1 MILSTQGTVILR
13 EQSDKA
19 ITLELIASMLKR
31 LAMLYQIPNFVNEN
45 AVLLAQWIME
55 TYKFETL
62 EVIVECLDS
71 PPKTGEKNWRL
82 TPDTIEKWFEVK
94 LDEIVKR
101 KDKAYQVEKQRLRE
115 EESKQPPNFPDFP
128 TMFKNSGTWYEKA
141 EREESEADY
150 KKFRED
156 YLNSKDNGGNQKQD

>member
-1 MILSTQGTVILR
+1 MILSTQGSVILR
-13 EQSDKA
+13 EQKDKG
-19 ITLELIASMLKR
+19 ITLELIATMLKR

-82 TPDTIEKWFEVK
+82 TPDTIESWFAIK
-94 LDEIVKR
+94 LEEIIKR
-101 KDKAYQVEKQRLRE
+101 KERAYELEKIRIKE

-128 TMFKNSGTWYEKA
+128 TMFRNTGTWYEKA
-141 EREESEADY
+141 EREQTEADY
-150 KKFRED
+150 KKFREE
-156 YLNSKDNGGNQKQD
+156 YLNSRIDGKND

>member
-1 MILSTQGTVILR
+1 MILSTQGTVILK
-13 EQSDKA
+13 EQKDKE
-19 ITLELIASMLKR
+19 ITIELIATMLKR

-82 TPDTIEKWFEVK
+82 TPDTIESWFALK
-94 LDEIVKR
+94 LEEIIKR
-101 KDKAYQVEKQRLRE
+101 KERAYELEKQRLRD

-128 TMFKNSGTWYEKA
+128 KMFKNTGTWYEKA
-141 EREESEADY
+141 EREETEADY
-150 KKFRED
+150 KKFRQD
-156 YLNSKDNGGNQKQD
+156 YLNSRDGKDD